1 MERCKILEQSHLKE
15 SHYISFLII
24 LLLVLSCKKVNED
37 CNVYEYPNAP
47 IKEWQT
53 EVTGSEEESH
63 GHYILACSDGGY
75 LQIGETGF
83 IPNSAK
89 ILVVKTNQ
97 TGSLIWKK
105 EFGSSGN
112 NLGNSAIETSDGY
125 IICGSLNKNSV
136 LIKLDKMDGS
146 PLFTESINNGG
157 NDAFENLIMTANG
170 IVAVGYVNAEDNTN
184 TFYTEGEGYI
194 TFLNSNGVKQNGI
207 NINQYLAQAYRIES
221 LNNQF
226 YISGLTENANDY
238 GLIKID
244 SIGNVIWNKKYGGT
258 SADHC
263 FGMDM
268 GDDGSIFLTGHTLSG
283 TENWDTYTMKID
295 TSGNQIWETKAGNP
309 RGFKP
314 KFIHDEAWGVKS
326 TSDGGC
332 IIVAGTGDEYGRY
345 KRCCGSDGDNS
356 NTWHIYLVKFD
367 ASGNTE
373 WQKTYGGGK
382 DVDWA
387 GEAIDLTSDGGVI
400 VALDNGKFGFMKTEP
415 F

>member
-1 MERCKILEQSHLKE
+1 MGKHY
-15 SHYISFLII
+15 YISILVISLLFLG
-24 LLLVLSCKKVNED
+24 CRKVNDD
-37 CNVYEYPNAP
+37 CNMNDYPNAP
-47 IKEWQT
+47 GIEWNT
-53 EVTGSEEESH
+53 EVDGSGEESH
-63 GHYILACSDGGY
+63 GHYILSCSDGGF

-89 ILVVKTNQ
+89 ILVVKTDEN
-97 TGSLIWKK
+97 GNLIWKK
-105 EFGSSGN
+105 EFGNGGN
-112 NLGNSAIETSDGY
+112 NLGNSAIEISDGY
-125 IICGSLNKNSV
+125 IVCGAVNENSTIIKLNKSDGSL
-136 LIKLDKMDGS
+136 
-146 PLFTESINNGG
+146 LFQETANNGG
-157 NDAFENLIMTANG
+157 NDAYEDLVITSAG

-207 NINQYLAQAYRIES
+207 NINQYLTQAYRIGS
-221 LNNQF
+221 LNNEF
-226 YISGLTENANDY
+226 YISGLTENASDY
-238 GLIKID
+238 GLIKTD
-244 SIGNVIWNKKYGGT
+244 SIGNVIWNKKYGGP

-295 TSGNQIWETKAGNP
+295 TSGNQIWETKAGNS

-345 KRCCGSDGDNS
+345 KRRCGSDGDNS

-382 DVDWA
+382 GVDWA
-387 GEAIDLTSDGGVI
+387 GEAIDLTSDGGAI
-400 VALDNGKFGFMKTEP
+400 VALDNGKFGFMKIEP